1 LYRSFELIPT
11 YEELLEENRAL
22 KAQVAELL
30 ARIAE
35 LERRLGTNSRNS
47 SKPPSSDPPWTP
59 PRRRKRAGRKRGG
72 QRGHKGTTR
81 SLLPPDQVDEIVEVK
96 PEKCRRCGR
105 KLPGDDPAPRRHQ
118 VADMPEVKPTVTEY
132 RRHTLSCAG
141 CGARTTAEL
150 PSGAPR
156 GAFGPRAQAI
166 VGVSSGVYHLSK
178 RTTEAMMGDF
188 FGLDMSLGSVSACEQ
203 AVSDSLCEPVAEA
216 KGYVEAAPVKHSD
229 ETGWREGKKRAWLWS
244 AVTSAVTVFLV
255 HASRGGK
262 AARELLGSFSGI
274 LVSDRWNGYNGWK
287 TRRRQLCWAHLIR
300 DFTAFAEASGP
311 AGRIGEELL
320 DQTKRMF
327 QWWHRVRDGTLK
339 RSSFR
344 EYMRP
349 VRRRVED
356 LLRDGASCGAGKM
369 SRSCE
374 KMLKLAPA
382 LWTFVRVEGV
392 EPTNNAAER
401 AIRPGV
407 LWRKGSFGTDSA
419 RGSRFVERIMT
430 VAATC
435 RQQGRNVLDYVT
447 RACEAAL
454 RCEPA
459 PSLLPE
465 PEASTPSVAA

>member
-1 LYRSFELIPT
+1 MLT
-11 YEELLEENRAL
+11 YEELLEENRTL

-30 ARIAE
+30 ARVAD
-35 LERRLGTNSRNS
+35 LERRLGRNSRNS

-81 SLLPPDQVDEIVEVK
+81 SLLPPDRVDEIIEAK

-118 VADMPEVKPTVTEY
+118 VADIPEVKPTVTEY
-132 RRHTLSCAG
+132 RRHTLWCTA

-166 VGVSSGVYHLSK
+166 VAVASGVYHLSK
-178 RTTEAMMGDF
+178 RTTEAMMDDL
-188 FGLDMSLGSVSACEQ
+188 FGLEMSLGSVSACEQ
-203 AVSDSLCEPVAEA
+203 AVSDSISKPVAEA
-216 KGYVEAAPVKHSD
+216 RGYVAAAPVKHSD
-229 ETGWREGKKRAWLWS
+229 ETGWREGRNRAWLWS
-244 AVTSAVTVFLV
+244 AVTGAVTVFLV

-262 AARELLGSFSGI
+262 AARELLGSFAGI
-274 LVSDRWNGYNGWK
+274 LVSDRWSGYNGWK

-300 DFTAFAEASGP
+300 DFAAFAEASGR
-311 AGRIGEELL
+311 AGGIGEDLL
-320 DQTKRMF
+320 DQAKRMF
-327 QWWHRVRDGTLK
+327 QWWHRVRDGTLR

-356 LLRDGASCGAGKM
+356 LLREGASCDSGKM
-369 SRSCE
+369 SRSC
-374 KMLKLAPA
+374 KKILKLRVA
-382 LWTFVRVEGV
+382 LWTFVRIDGV

-435 RQQGRNVLDYVT
+435 RQQGTNVLEYVT
-447 RACEAAL
+447 RACEATL
-454 RCEPA
+454 RCQPA

-465 PEASTPSVAA
+465 PVASTLSAAA